1 MVIIGAGGFAK
12 ELLQVLEES
21 EDKQAIFFF
30 DNTTKNGPDKLF
42 DYYTILKTEESLRLH
57 FQHYGPDFV
66 IGVGNPKTRERL
78 HRMAVSMGGR
88 VSSVIGDRN
97 TIGKHVSIGMGTTA
111 LNHIAISNGS
121 IIGENVL
128 LYYGVVVT
136 HDCKI
141 GNFVELSPGATLLG
155 HVSIDDFAQVGANAT
170 ILPKVRVGKH
180 AVIGAG
186 AVVTKDVP
194 DYQTVAGVPARII
207 SKNG

>member
-21 EDKQAIFFF
+21 DNKQSIFFF
-30 DNTTKNGPDKLF
+30 DNTTKDGPDELF
-42 DYYTILKTEESLRLH
+42 DHYTILKTEESLRLH
-57 FQHYGPDFV
+57 FQDHSPEFALG
-66 IGVGNPKTRERL
+66 IGNPKTRERL
-78 HRMAVSMGGR
+78 YQMAISLGGKVST
-88 VSSVIGDRN
+88 VIGDRN
-97 TIGKHVSIGMGTTA
+97 TIGKHVSIGQGLTA

-121 IIGENVL
+121 MIGENVL
-128 LYYGVVVT
+128 LYYGVVIT

-155 HVSIDDFAQVGANAT
+155 HVSIDDFSQVGANAT
-170 ILPKVRVGKH
+170 ILPKVKVGKH
-180 AVIGAG
+180 VVIGAG

-194 DYQTVAGVPARII
+194 DYQTVAGVPARIV